1 MAAERLRLSERLSYG
16 FGDMG
21 TSLPYNMAAGFLLL
35 YYINVVKLPAAA
47 VGTIFLVARL
57 LDAVI
62 DILVGIAVDRTRS
75 RWGRTRPYFLFTAL
89 PYALI
94 SVAVF
99 AVPGGWSQTA
109 QLVYAFLTF
118 KALGILMSLASIPY
132 TALMPM
138 MTSDPGE
145 RLKLGGWRSVGTSVG
160 VVLGTAAVQP
170 ILAAFGGESQPG
182 GYLAAA
188 GLFALISLASFTAL
202 YANCR
207 ERVVDTAPA
216 RFAILPE
223 VGRMLRNRAWIVS
236 FLFCLIYFV
245 RFGGMMAVTAYF
257 AIEVLRA
264 PWMIGVMLP
273 AVAGMLLLSAF
284 FAPPLLKRTGIRKG
298 CVAVLALATAL
309 FGALPFAEG
318 NPPLFLGL
326 YVAACLANSIT
337 ITAAFTMIAAT
348 VDYHEWLYGARK
360 EGLLSAG
367 VSLATKV
374 GMAVGTAG
382 IAFVLAM
389 SGYAPDAVSDAA
401 RGAIRWTY
409 YGGVIM
415 LLLAQIAVVAFWP
428 MDGMHER
435 IRAEI
440 ARRGAS

>member
-1 MAAERLRLSERLSYG
+1 
-16 FGDMG
+16 
-21 TSLPYNMAAGFLLL
+21 
-35 YYINVVKLPAAA
+35 
-47 VGTIFLVARL
+47 
-57 LDAVI
+57 
-62 DILVGIAVDRTRS
+62 
-75 RWGRTRPYFLFTAL
+75 
-89 PYALI
+89 
-94 SVAVF
+94 
-99 AVPGGWSQTA
+99 
-109 QLVYAFLTF
+109 
-118 KALGILMSLASIPY
+118 
-132 TALMPM
+132 
-138 MTSDPGE
+138 
-145 RLKLGGWRSVGTSVG
+145 
-160 VVLGTAAVQP
+160 
-170 ILAAFGGESQPG
+170 
-182 GYLAAA
+182 
-188 GLFALISLASFTAL
+188 
-202 YANCR
+202 
-207 ERVVDTAPA
+207 
-216 RFAILPE
+216 
-223 VGRMLRNRAWIVS
+223 MLRNRAWIVS